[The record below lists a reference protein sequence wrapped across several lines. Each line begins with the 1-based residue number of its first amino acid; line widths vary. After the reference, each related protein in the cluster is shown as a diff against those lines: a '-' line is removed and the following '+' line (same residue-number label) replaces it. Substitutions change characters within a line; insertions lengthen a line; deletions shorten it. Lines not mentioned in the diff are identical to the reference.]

1 MHPTETD
8 GADLA
13 RLIAATVRETLQ
25 AAGTTG
31 GSVTIN
37 PDRFYPE
44 AFSAKLLG
52 FSLPHHRRLRRLDQA
67 EGTPG
72 RRVPKAT
79 KVTERRLGF
88 RGRAIL
94 EFMGERE
101 RAEPAPFRIPTA

>member
-1 MHPTETD
+1 MINDHTIE
-8 GADLA
+8 
-13 RLIAATVRETLQ
+13 LIAETVRETLKGAS
-25 AAGTTG
+25 AAS
-31 GSVTIN
+31 GSID

-52 FSLPHHRRLRRLDQA
+52 FSLQHHRRLRRLDLA

-79 KVTERRLGF
+79 RVTERRLGF

-94 EFMGERE
+94 AFMGERDQV
-101 RAEPAPFRIPTA
+101 EPAPFRIPAA